1 MSNYIIVRIPKR
13 PKRATERLLANE
25 TKVIDRDGRVI
36 YTWFSCP
43 RCGRVYVESGEGI
56 ESSSPRRASRSAS
69 AGSMWN
75 PVKELKVVFLDVFRY
90 HSDRWNPV
98 KELKGL
104 FGMP

>member
-1 MSNYIIVRIPKR
+1 MESGEGIESLTL
-13 PKRATERLLANE
+13 RALPPGPGGRWNPVKEL
-25 TKVIDRDGRVI
+25 KV